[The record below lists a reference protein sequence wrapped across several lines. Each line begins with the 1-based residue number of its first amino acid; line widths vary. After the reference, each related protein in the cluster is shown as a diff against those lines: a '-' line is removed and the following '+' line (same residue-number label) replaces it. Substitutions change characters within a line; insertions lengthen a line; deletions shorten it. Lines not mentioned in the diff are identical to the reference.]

1 MMEQLKRIWSF
12 LTRPKVYWR
21 LFSLLLAVIFW
32 LLASGDGSFRGMER
46 IVTVE
51 VAIHNLPMDQVV
63 VDSPAPIKVRI
74 AGLSPFLN
82 RSGEAISAHVDLAGT
97 PPGRQ
102 AYAVNVGAPAGIE
115 VLSVTP
121 GRVNV
126 ETEQLAHD
134 TFPVTLAVLGMNPA
148 LSVGEMRPVPA
159 VVTVSGRA
167 SILERVDLVVAY
179 LSLNEG
185 LTRLEGSFP
194 VQVLDA
200 QGHSLGGV
208 AVEPAEVRV
217 DVEINDT
224 EKAHEPAGEG
234 ND

>member
-1 MMEQLKRIWSF
+1 M
-12 LTRPKVYWR
+12 
-21 LFSLLLAVIFW
+21 
-32 LLASGDGSFRGMER
+32 
-46 IVTVE
+46 
-51 VAIHNLPMDQVV
+51 
-63 VDSPAPIKVRI
+63 
-74 AGLSPFLN
+74 
-82 RSGEAISAHVDLAGT
+82 
-97 PPGRQ
+97 
-102 AYAVNVGAPAGIE
+102 GAPAGIE

-134 TFPVTLAVLGMNPA
+134 TFPVTLAVLGMNPPA
-148 LSVGEMRPVPA
+148 LSVGEMRPPVPA

-217 DVEINDT
+217 HVEINDT

>member
-1 MMEQLKRIWSF
+1 MEQLKRIWSF
-12 LTRPKVYWR
+12 LTQPKVYWR

-32 LLASGDGSFRGMER
+32 LLASGDGSFRGAER

-51 VAIHNLPMDQVV
+51 VAIHNLPPDQVV
-63 VDSPAPIKVRI
+63 VERPAPVQVGIT
-74 AGLSPFLN
+74 GLSPFLN
-82 RSGEAISAHVDLAGT
+82 RSGEALNAHIDLSGAT
-97 PPGRQ
+97 PGSRP
-102 AYAVNVGAPAGIE
+102 YTVEVEAPAGIE
-115 VLSVTP
+115 VISVTP
-121 GRVNV
+121 RWVSV
-126 ETEQLAHD
+126 ETERLAQK
-134 TFPVTLAVLGMNPA
+134 TFPVTLAVLGMNPR
-148 LSVGEMRPVPA
+148 LSTGEMAPVPA

-179 LSLNEG
+179 LSLNED

-200 QGHSLGGV
+200 KGHSLGGV

-217 DVEINDT
+217 YVEVD
-224 EKAHEPAGEG
+224 EMEQGREPAGEG